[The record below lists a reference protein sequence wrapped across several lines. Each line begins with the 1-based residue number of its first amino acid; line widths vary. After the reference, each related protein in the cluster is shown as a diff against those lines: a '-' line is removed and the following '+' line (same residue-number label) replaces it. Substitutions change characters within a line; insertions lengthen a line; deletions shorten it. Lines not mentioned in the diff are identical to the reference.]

1 MASIGFSFNYI
12 FKPELR
18 QRFHYHLPL
27 PEVTLPSNE
36 RSRYELSTSTTSNTS
51 NTSNTSTTS
60 ITSNM
65 GTEGSARTCFCGYF
79 SEVSLQS
86 LDQLRDDNIIKLYS
100 EGLVYFHFY
109 FFLFDGL
116 FISPFCNSG
125 RLYVQYYQSIPFKSR
140 VFCFY

>member
-36 RSRYELSTSTTSNTS
+36 RSRYELSTST
-51 NTSNTSTTS
+51 TSTTS